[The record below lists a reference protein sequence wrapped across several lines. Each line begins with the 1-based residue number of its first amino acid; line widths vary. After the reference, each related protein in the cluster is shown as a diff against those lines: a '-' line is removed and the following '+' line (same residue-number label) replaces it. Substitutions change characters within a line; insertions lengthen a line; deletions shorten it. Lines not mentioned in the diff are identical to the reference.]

1 MEWANRSCAA
11 PRNLRPAA
19 APSYTGE
26 QLCRR
31 KRWCRILLRSIHIY
45 IYYIV
50 LCSTSIPHC
59 RSPMSVPPMP
69 VHGRDARV
77 AGCRLA
83 SHSRTQLQWGG
94 ALLVLIVAVLHDVHS
109 AVTRTAVPPYPFRQL
124 PVHGRGAQVAGW
136 MCTPALNCSGL
147 LVLLLCRPSPF
158 SATACDPPNYCS
170 IATFPYHISLPT
182 SCTRPHS
189 YRYNSSFPP
198 RPSPAPPALAPA
210 PAPPAPSDFIS
221 R

>member
-1 MEWANRSCAA
+1 VHTPSLPRGPRSRHPLERPPFPLSLVANCVLAAQLRHRRVATLVEWANRSCAA
-11 PRNLRPAA
+11 PCNLRPAA

-31 KRWCRILLRSIHIY
+31 KRWCRILLRSIHIYIY

-83 SHSRTQLQWGG
+83 SHSRTQLQWGDG
-94 ALLVLIVAVLHDVHS
+94 ALLVLIVAVLHVHS
-109 AVTRTAVPPYPFRQL
+109 AVTRTAVPPCPFCLL
-124 PVHGRGAQVAGW
+124 PVHGRGAQVAGCRLDAYLPHSTAVGCW
-136 MCTPALNCSGL
+136 CYCYA
-147 LVLLLCRPSPF
+147 VLLLLILLLLPLLLC
-158 SATACDPPNYCS
+158 YCV
-170 IATFPYHISLPT
+170 
-182 SCTRPHS
+182 
-189 YRYNSSFPP
+189 
-198 RPSPAPPALAPA
+198 
-210 PAPPAPSDFIS
+210 
-221 R
+221 